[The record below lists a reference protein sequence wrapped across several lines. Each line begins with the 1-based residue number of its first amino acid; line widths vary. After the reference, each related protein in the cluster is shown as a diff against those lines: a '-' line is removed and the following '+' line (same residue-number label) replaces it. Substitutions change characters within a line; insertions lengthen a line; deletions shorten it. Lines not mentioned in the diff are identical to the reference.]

1 MGSSSLRLALGT
13 SHVGSLLL
21 WVASQFNLAGC
32 QISFAEYLMD
42 PLNPFVYSTKVYSVA
57 SQDILS
63 IPGIPV
69 ATGLYNIILTIGYT
83 NETQLSFTCNSLLLL
98 SSFITILS
106 IRIYI
111 ISNLITYLYKK
122 SSIVAMHHLLLLGG
136 LASIAWSGHLYHIS
150 LPVSIILSISPISLI
165 TMSPISIIFIGNHL
179 ILYSSINLDLSSTS
193 GSLSILM
200 VVYHHLGV
208 GVSSVLSTSIYLS
221 IQSNVSINI
230 KYSVQVV
237 HLDLSKSLFTLGPVS
252 FIVAISIVYSPSP
265 YVYLSISYQSILAI
279 CVHHIWISAIS
290 LLGSA
295 SHVSIYYIKSLSAQI
310 VIYHRDIIVGHLVWI
325 CIFIGCHGFGIYVHN
340 DTLYALGYAS
350 YTISDSTIGLMPL
363 FALFSL
369 SPVSISTIST
379 LSNKVYSTHPELGT
393 SDFLVS
399 HINIFNI
406 HVSILICLKGLLYSR
421 SSRLV
426 VDKSF
431 LGFGYPCD
439 GPGRGGTCQ
448 ISPWDHIYLSAFWF
462 YNSSSIIIFS
472 ISWSTSSYLWGNL
485 SKEVVHLSNGDFT
498 TSVCINSWLRDYLW
512 TQSSQAIQSY
522 GSQLGGYGYLF
533 IGSHFLWSLSLMY
546 LFSGRGYWQELIESV
561 LWSHNKLN
569 VSPNVSPRA
578 LSITHG
584 RLVGAV
590 HYIISG
596 ISVTWSYLLSRIS
609 VLTM

>member
-1 MGSSSLRLALGT
+1 MEP
-13 SHVGSLLL
+13 
-21 WVASQFNLAGC
+21 
-32 QISFAEYLMD
+32 I
-42 PLNPFVYSTKVYSVA
+42 NPIGYSTRVYSIA

-63 IPGIPV
+63 IPGIPIV
-69 ATGLYNIILTIGYT
+69 TGLYNILLSIGYT
-83 NETQLSFTCNSLLLL
+83 NETQMIFTCNCLLIL
-98 SSFITILS
+98 SALISIIS
-106 IRIYI
+106 IRIY
-111 ISNLITYLYKK
+111 LIPNIVTYIHKK
-122 SSIVAMHHLLLLGG
+122 SSIVAMHHFLILGG
-136 LASIAWSGHLYHIS
+136 LASIAWAGHLYHVSLSVSIIVSIS
-150 LPVSIILSISPISLI
+150 SITLITISPVSIVW
-165 TMSPISIIFIGNHL
+165 IGNQL
-179 ILYSSINLDLSSTS
+179 IPATFGTLDISSTL
-193 GSLSILM
+193 GSLSILI
-200 VVYHHLGV
+200 VVYHHLGI
-208 GVSSVLSTSIYLS
+208 GIMCVLSTSIYLS
-221 IQSNVSINI
+221 IQSTVSINI
-230 KYSVQVV
+230 KSSIQII
-237 HLDLSKSLFTLGPVS
+237 HIDLAKSLLSLGLVS
-252 FIVAISIVYSPSP
+252 FTVAISIVYSPSP
-265 YVYLSISYQSILAI
+265 YVYLSVSYQSILSI

-290 LLGSA
+290 ILGGA
-295 SHVSIYYIKSLSAQI
+295 SHISIYYMKSLSTQLI
-310 VIYHRDIIVGHLVWI
+310 IYHRDMIVGHLVWI
-325 CIFIGCHGFGIYVHN
+325 CIFLGCHSFGIYVHN
-340 DTLYALGYAS
+340 DTLYSLGYGS

-363 FALFSL
+363 LALFNL
-369 SPVSISTIST
+369 SPVSISIVST
-379 LSNKVYSTHPELGT
+379 LTNKVYSTYPELGT

-426 VDKSF
+426 VDKSY

-472 ISWSTSSYLWGNL
+472 ISWSTSSYFWGSI
-485 SKEVVHLSNGDFT
+485 SKEVIHLSNGDFT

-561 LWSHNKLN
+561 IWSHSKLN
-569 VSPNVSPRA
+569 ISPNISPRA

-609 VLTM
+609 VLIT